1 MRTAAT
7 TKVANNAKYVRA
19 ESANWNIRPKKKV
32 ESPETNDSLCGCMR
46 VCVHLCTIVP
56 FHFVFVCVHR
66 IKEKINASSERCD
79 VRPHALHRL
88 FGFHLFIYFV
98 FVVLCCWLAFLLS
111 LSLSV
116 SAAPH
121 FFFHR
126 ERETKN
132 PWSYMEISMYFWL
145 IFSFISFLLLQLL
158 RFLRT
163 NLWYCLEL
171 FGLLAL
177 LNSNALAL
185 SRSFSIFI
193 CHACTLV
200 CLCLCIIHFCSFVH
214 SLYLSAYWVHSLF
227 WVILPLNIFIVEKKQ
242 KRKKSDSNKISA
254 HAAGSTRPL
263 CMHSSHSMKIADFM
277 CCWCVFVCMLNVV
290 IFSLLFCFVLFI
302 RYIALLL
309 FI

>member
-19 ESANWNIRPKKKV
+19 ESANWNIRPKKKSNRRRQMTV
-32 ESPETNDSLCGCMR
+32 YVDVCVCA
-46 VCVHLCTIVP
+46 CVHLCTIVP

-111 LSLSV
+111 LSLSLP
-116 SAAPH
+116 AAPH

-242 KRKKSDSNKISA
+242 KRKKATATK
-254 HAAGSTRPL
+254 
-263 CMHSSHSMKIADFM
+263 
-277 CCWCVFVCMLNVV
+277 
-290 IFSLLFCFVLFI
+290 
-302 RYIALLL
+302 
-309 FI
+309 

>member
-111 LSLSV
+111 LSLSLP
-116 SAAPH
+116 AAPH

-145 IFSFISFLLLQLL
+145 IFSFLLLQLL

-177 LNSNALAL
+177 
-185 SRSFSIFI
+185 
-193 CHACTLV
+193 
-200 CLCLCIIHFCSFVH
+200 
-214 SLYLSAYWVHSLF
+214 
-227 WVILPLNIFIVEKKQ
+227 
-242 KRKKSDSNKISA
+242 
-254 HAAGSTRPL
+254 
-263 CMHSSHSMKIADFM
+263 
-277 CCWCVFVCMLNVV
+277 
-290 IFSLLFCFVLFI
+290 FSLIQMLLHFLARFPFLFAMHARLCVCVCV
-302 RYIALLL
+302 
-309 FI
+309 